1 MTSPVVKDI
10 EGAQVPV
17 GQRLNPAELKI
28 ILLCCGLRVDESC
41 RIEEEGRPV
50 CNGQADL
57 ASGLEMILPGDMKEL
72 WVNVPVRE
80 KFVQDSP
87 FRLTCTRGEY
97 RICDERHGWNYSVCL
112 APKPDWYDWCTT
124 RGVPMSQVGM
134 LEGSCLSIG
143 LGVQCRFWSGE
154 SALHCRFCRRAEARP
169 VHTHQH
175 TIEDVVETAAMAKEK
190 SGVTFALLH
199 GGYQGANGLAAI
211 LPYLKALKQRVGIL
225 VGMQFPPESDLMLY
239 DQAQALGVDHLSFCL
254 DFYNR
259 DYFHRFAPGKSKAI
273 GQEGFF
279 RALEYSVQMMRKGT
293 VSGELIAGIEPTE
306 DSLRGIDYLAAVGA
320 TPLVSIFRPLQQTE
334 MQDFA
339 PPGAAE
345 MLRVFRHVYQ
355 TCRARNLPIGLAP
368 NFHLSVLPLP
378 EDTIYLATDSRD
390 GRTYQ
395 NWILSMQEVMRPYFL
410 SRMRK
415 QPVSNP

>member
-50 CNGQADL
+50 CNAQADL

-87 FRLTCTRGEY
+87 YRLTCTQGAY
-97 RICDERHGWNYSVCL
+97 RICDERHGWNYSVRL

-124 RGVPMSQVGM
+124 GGVPMSQVGM

-143 LGVQCRFWSGE
+143 
-154 SALHCRFCRRAEARP
+154 
-169 VHTHQH
+169 
-175 TIEDVVETAAMAKEK
+175 
-190 SGVTFALLH
+190 
-199 GGYQGANGLAAI
+199 
-211 LPYLKALKQRVGIL
+211 
-225 VGMQFPPESDLMLY
+225 
-239 DQAQALGVDHLSFCL
+239 
-254 DFYNR
+254 
-259 DYFHRFAPGKSKAI
+259 
-273 GQEGFF
+273 QEGFF
-279 RALEYSVQMMRKGT
+279 RALEYSVQKMRKGT

-306 DSLRGIDYLAAVGA
+306 DSQRGIDYLAAVGA

-355 TCRARNLPIGLAP
+355 ACRAHNLPIGLAP

-378 EDTIYLATDSRD
+378 EDTIYLAADSRD

>member
-10 EGAQVPV
+10 AGAQVPV
-17 GQRLNPAELKI
+17 GHRLNPAELKI
-28 ILLCCGLRVDESC
+28 VLLCCGLRVDESC

-50 CNGQADL
+50 CNGPADL

-80 KFVQDSP
+80 RFVQDSP
-87 FRLTCTRGEY
+87 YRLSCTQGEY
-97 RICDERHGWNYSVCL
+97 RICDERHGWIYGVRL
-112 APKPDWYDWCTT
+112 APKADWYDWRTT
-124 RGVPMSQVGM
+124 GGVPTSQVGM

-143 LGVQCRFWSGE
+143 LGEQCRFWSGE
-154 SALHCRFCRRAEARP
+154 SALNCRFCRRAEPRPARS
-169 VHTHQH
+169 HQQ
-175 TIEDVVETAAMAKEK
+175 TIEDVVETATTAKEK
-190 SGVTFALLH
+190 SGVTFALLR

-211 LPYLKALKQRVGIL
+211 FPYLRALKQRVGIL
-225 VGMQFPPESDLMLY
+225 VGMQFPPESDLTLY
-239 DQAQALGVDHLSFCL
+239 DQARALGVDHLSFCL

-279 RALEYSVQMMRKGT
+279 RALEYSVQHMRKGT
-293 VSGELIAGIEPTE
+293 VSGELIAGIEPIE
-306 DSLRGIDYLAAVGA
+306 DSLRGVDYLAAAGA
-320 TPLVSIFRPLQQTE
+320 TPLVSIFRPLQQTQ

-339 PPGAAE
+339 SPGAAD
-345 MLRVFRHVYQ
+345 MLRVFRHVYEA
-355 TCRARNLPIGLAP
+355 CRTHNLPIGLAP

-378 EDTIYLATDSRD
+378 EDTIYLAADSQD

-395 NWILSMQEVMRPYFL
+395 NWILSMQEVMRPYFR

-415 QPVSNP
+415 QPGSDP